1 MDKTIL
7 HVHSGVLLS
16 HSENEIMEF
25 TRKWVELEREKKR
38 PDCRWTV
45 GRKQIRQTAL
55 QGSHSISKTIAEQ
68 DDMRSGK
75 WEVPTRHQL
84 TQSSHLPSGSP

>member
-25 TRKWVELEREKKR
+25 TDKWMEIKKYSELGNPDPEDQIQNIYYIHLHVDVNCKMHVKQVRE
-38 PDCRWTV
+38 
-45 GRKQIRQTAL
+45 
-55 QGSHSISKTIAEQ
+55 
-68 DDMRSGK
+68 
-75 WEVPTRHQL
+75 
-84 TQSSHLPSGSP
+84 